1 MALLQSTDRLL
12 VQRSGASYRATFEE
26 LLQSIGINPGG
37 DLDISGDLDV
47 SGSLILGTPNSGCSG
62 TLAIHNATTVAC
74 TLDVDGA
81 STFAN
86 SLGVTGALTG
96 STGSFSSTLGASGA
110 ATFGSTVAIAGATTI
125 AAGGISVTGGTSSD
139 TLNVSGLSTLALG
152 VTAGST
158 LNVVGATTLQSTLDV
173 AAAATFGSTVVVD
186 GTTLSKGALTVQD
199 NAAVTGDVSANAVT
213 TVTSVTAGTSLA
225 VGSTAA
231 ITGDTSIGGDVNV
244 GAGKATVTAASG
256 DADFAGTVTAAF
268 FAGDGSQLTNLQI
281 PGSLDFKGSI
291 DCVADTAP
299 GSATSGDFY
308 LNTGTGSVRGS
319 VGWTGIEGTPI
330 AEGEFV
336 YFSGTEWAIGGGNDA
351 GFVTVTTAQTIT
363 GGKTFSSPIIAT
375 GGLSAAADISGTTL
389 TLSSKATSADTVAGD
404 AAATLTTKGY
414 VDARTENS
422 KTEEVLKSG
431 AYLSGGDFDGSAE
444 ITFDVEGTEAATPLK
459 LVARDVNGDIAA
471 NDVTVRDYLGRD
483 IVLSNKLTAASSE
496 VATAAVTGTATVNV
510 LDVTTSAAVGTTL
523 DVTGLLTGTTAD
535 FSVSVAS
542 VAYTGATMDL
552 TGALTAASGA
562 FTGDCAAAT
571 VTASGLVSAGTFN
584 IDALD
589 ALPVTP

>member
-37 DLDISGDLDV
+37 DLDISGDLEV
-47 SGSLILGTPNSGCSG
+47 SGSLILGTPNSGCTG

-86 SLGVTGALTG
+86 SVGVTGALTG

-125 AAGGISVTGGTSSD
+125 AAGGIDVTGGTSSD

-173 AAAATFGSTVVVD
+173 AAAAAFGSTVVID

-199 NAAVTGDVSANAVT
+199 NASVTGDVSANALT
-213 TVTSVTAGTSLA
+213 TVTSVTAGSSLS

-256 DADFAGTVTAAF
+256 DANFAGTVTAGF

-299 GSATSGDFY
+299 TATSGDFY
-308 LNTGTGSVRGS
+308 LNTGTGAVRGS
-319 VGWTGIEGTPI
+319 VGWTGIETTPI

-336 YFSGTEWAIGGGNDA
+336 YFSGTEWSIGGGNDA

-363 GGKTFSSPIIAT
+363 GGKTFSQAIIASN
-375 GGLSAAADISGTTL
+375 GISAAADISGTTL

-404 AAATLTTKGY
+404 VASTLTTKGY

-431 AYLSGGDFDGSAE
+431 AYLTGGDFDGSAE
-444 ITFDVEGTEAATPLK
+444 ITFNVEGTEIATPLK

-471 NDVTVRDYLGRD
+471 NDVAVRDYTGRD
-483 IVLSNKLTAASSE
+483 IVLTNKLTAVSSE

-523 DVTGLLTGTTAD
+523 DVTGLLTGTTAN
-535 FSVSVAS
+535 FTTSVAA

-552 TGALTAASGA
+552 TGALTADTAVFAGLCTA
-562 FTGDCAAAT
+562 ANFTT
-571 VTASGLVSAGTFN
+571 AGTVNAGVFN

-589 ALPVTP
+589 VLPTTP